1 MKFID
6 LKTQNKLIKSE
17 LIISL
22 KKIMN
27 ESSYIMGKDVDEL
40 EKKLSSF
47 IKSKHC
53 ITVSSG
59 TDALLISLMSLNI
72 SLVTKL

>member
-59 TDALLISLMSLNI
+59 TDALLISLMSQI
-72 SLVTKL
+72 

>member
-27 ESSYIMGKDVDEL
+27 EFLTCGKDVDEL
-40 EKKLSSF
+40 NF
-47 IKSKHC
+47 HHF
-53 ITVSSG
+53 
-59 TDALLISLMSLNI
+59 
-72 SLVTKL
+72 